1 MLPETAS
8 DDGNDATKLLRRED
22 GEERNPLYPGCG
34 AEHVHLSSEV
44 SVRFDHF
51 VDHFGID
58 VVRVGQDCA
67 VLGERVIYTVIRTT
81 TEYSSKRSFYE
92 NIWHGL
98 SPVPHFFGLLAVL
111 LLRDSRLSAL
121 PIVREPVRD

>member
-92 NIWHGL
+92 NIWHTAFL
-98 SPVPHFFGLLAVL
+98 QFLISSAYSLFFFFVILAY
-111 LLRDSRLSAL
+111 L
-121 PIVREPVRD
+121 PYP

>member
-8 DDGNDATKLLRRED
+8 DDGNDAAKLLRRED

-92 NIWHGL
+92 NIWHTAFL
-98 SPVPHFFGLLAVL
+98 QFLISSAYSLFFFFVILA
-111 LLRDSRLSAL
+111 SL
-121 PIVREPVRD
+121 PYP

>member
-81 TEYSSKRSFYE
+81 TEYSSKEVVLRE
-92 NIWHGL
+92 HLAHGL
-98 SPVPHFFGLLAVL
+98 SPSSSF
-111 LLRDSRLSAL
+111 LRPTRCSSSS
-121 PIVREPVRD
+121 